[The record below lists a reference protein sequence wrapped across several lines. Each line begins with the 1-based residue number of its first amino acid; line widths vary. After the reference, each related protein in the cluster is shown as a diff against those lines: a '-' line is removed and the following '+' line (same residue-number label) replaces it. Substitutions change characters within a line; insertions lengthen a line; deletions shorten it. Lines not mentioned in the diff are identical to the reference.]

1 MKRKISSFVVLF
13 ALVIFSYFSFNF
25 STNYVDAYSTSAKAM
40 CLIEASS
47 CRVLFSKNENQKL
60 PMASTTKIMTAITAI
75 ENCKNLDEKFE
86 VSKRAI
92 GIEGTSLYLREGDVY
107 SIRELLYALMLI
119 SGNDAS
125 VAIGERISGEF
136 EKFVDLMNDTAKKIG
151 LKNSHFE
158 NTHGLDADGHYTS
171 AYDLAKI
178 TAYALSN
185 PVFEEIVS
193 TKNIKITNGKNNEVR
208 YLKNKNKLLNTFEG
222 CNGVKTGYT
231 DNAKR
236 CLVASAKRDG
246 MQLVC
251 VVLNCRP
258 MFEECSSLL
267 NSAFE
272 KYKLYNLTKGLE
284 IKKNLNVLEG
294 RKENVK
300 IGNKKDFLYPLR
312 EDEFSKVKY
321 KLSYDKNITAPI
333 KKGEK
338 VGEYKIYFDNDLLFC
353 EKIYTIES
361 VKTMSF
367 LQKLK
372 KMLSNW

>member
-13 ALVIFSYFSFNF
+13 LVGIILSFSFNF

-47 CRVLFSKNENQKL
+47 GRVLFNKNENQKL

-92 GIEGTSLYLREGDVY
+92 GIEGTSLYLREGDKY
-107 SIRELLYALMLI
+107 SMRELLYALMLI

-136 EKFVDLMNDTAKKIG
+136 ERFVDLMNDTVKKIG

-158 NTHGLDADGHYTS
+158 NTHGLDAKGHYTS

-178 TAYALSN
+178 TAYALKN
-185 PVFEEIVS
+185 PIFEEIVS
-193 TKNIKITNGKNNEVR
+193 TRNIKITNGKNNEVR

-231 DNAKR
+231 DDAKR

-267 NSAFE
+267 NQAFE
-272 KYKLYNLTKGLE
+272 KYKMYNLTKGLE
-284 IKKNLNVLEG
+284 IKTQLNVEDG
-294 RKENVK
+294 RKGFVK
-300 IGNKKDFLYPLR
+300 MGKKKDFLYPLR
-312 EDEFSKVKY
+312 DDEFSKIKY
-321 KLSYDKNITAPI
+321 ELSYDKNLIAPV